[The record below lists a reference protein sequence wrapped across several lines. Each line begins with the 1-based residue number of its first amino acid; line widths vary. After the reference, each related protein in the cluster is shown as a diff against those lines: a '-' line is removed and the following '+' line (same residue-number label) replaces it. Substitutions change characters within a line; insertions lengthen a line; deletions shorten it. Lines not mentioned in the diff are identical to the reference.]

1 MIFYVGVVEDVEK
14 VQFKFHE
21 NWTSSSMAK
30 VFFSAIGSVKSQFL
44 AILGTQNFQICCFF
58 FWEW

>member
-44 AILGTQNFQICCFF
+44 AILGTLNF
-58 FWEW
+58 